1 MIDLPLWRGP
11 AVMKKPPFFYALAD
25 LAWNFASKI
34 KVAYYSYDGLLQPN
48 F

>member
-1 MIDLPLWRGP
+1 MARSSRNEKAAI
-11 AVMKKPPFFYALAD
+11 FYAPAD
-25 LAWNFASKI
+25 LAWNFASTV